1 MHRFAKINNDL
12 FCLGEDEFLYIF
24 SISKMELVSDIKIPN
39 MKIQSILILANNT
52 ILGGAF
58 QCDGNCHLIQFKIN
72 EQNEI
77 KEISRK
83 EKAHST
89 IIWELAILSHND
101 EGEKIISESDDGYIK
116 IWELNYFFP

>member
-1 MHRFAKINNDL
+1 
-12 FCLGEDEFLYIF
+12 
-24 SISKMELVSDIKIPN
+24 MELVSSFKLTN
-39 MKIQSILILANNT
+39 MKFRSILILANNT
-52 ILGGAF
+52 ILGGAY
-58 QCDGNCHLIQFKIN
+58 QNEGNNNLIQFKIN

-77 KEISRK
+77 KEISRT

-89 IIWELAILSHND
+89 TTWELVILSHND